1 MLVVSF
7 RSGHRGFRDR
17 EVLVKHLGVVEL
29 LIGEEVEEGVGVRL
43 SGC

>member
-7 RSGHRGFRDR
+7 RSDRGFRDR

-29 LIGEEVEEGVGVRL
+29 RVGEGG
-43 SGC
+43 